1 MDRLA
6 ALQTFVRVVELGSLS
21 AAARDLGLSQPAVS
35 QQMAALEKH
44 LDTRL
49 LHRTTRRVT
58 ATAAGETYYQQA
70 KNILALVD
78 ASEAGLKANVGGG
91 LKGSLRVQAPTG
103 LGRHVVAGV
112 AIDFQLR
119 HPGVRVEMLLD
130 DRVADLVGE
139 GVDVAI
145 RLGPLAPSMLV
156 AKRLGTLDRMLVAS
170 PAYAQRHGLPQTPE
184 SLATHPH
191 VRFSWLANGDDITL
205 QGTSGP
211 VTVRVPTCFAANNTF
226 VLIEAI
232 EAGVGIGG
240 VQRPLVREALA
251 RGSLVPVLPS
261 FRYPPLEVHAVYPS
275 AAYIPEIARVFVAWL
290 SDNMRTELDSQR

>member
-21 AAARDLGLSQPAVS
+21 AAARDVGLSQPAVS

-44 LDTRL
+44 LGARL
-49 LHRTTRRVT
+49 LHRTTRQVS
-58 ATAAGETYYQQA
+58 ATAAGEDYYQQA

-78 ASEAGLKANVGGG
+78 ASEAGLKKNVGGG

-103 LGRHVVAGV
+103 LGRHIVAGV
-112 AIDFQLR
+112 AIDFQLQ

-156 AKRLGTLDRMLVAS
+156 AKHLGTLDRMLVAS
-170 PAYAQRHGLPQTPE
+170 PAYAQKHGLPETPE

-205 QGTSGP
+205 LGKSGP
-211 VTVRVPTCFAANNTF
+211 VTVRVPTRFAANNTF
-226 VLIEAI
+226 VLIQAI

-240 VQRPLVREALA
+240 VQGPLVREALA
-251 RGSLVPVLPS
+251 RGSLVRVLPR

-275 AAYIPEIARVFVAWL
+275 AAYIPEIARTFVTWL
-290 SDNMRTELDSQR
+290 SDTMRNHA